1 MKASAVIVAGGMGK
15 RMGADIPKQLLML
28 GGMSILERTLR
39 PFLACGEIGEIV
51 ITAADEIIDSAKTPE
66 ERAELTRVRDEV
78 DAAAQARIHQLDA
91 EIARLEK
98 ENAELRKR

>member
-1 MKASAVIVAGGMGK
+1 MKPGFVGLAI
-15 RMGADIPKQLLML
+15 LLA
-28 GGMSILERTLR
+28 
-39 PFLACGEIGEIV
+39 ACGSGQR
-51 ITAADEIIDSAKTPE
+51 TTDHSHAADEIIDNARTPG

-78 DAAAQARIHQLDA
+78 DAAAQARIQQLDA

>member
-1 MKASAVIVAGGMGK
+1 MK
-15 RMGADIPKQLLML
+15 P
-28 GGMSILERTLR
+28 SIG
-39 PFLACGEIGEIV
+39 FLAIVLAACGSPRPA
-51 ITAADEIIDSAKTPE
+51 TDHSHAADAIIENAKTPE

-78 DAAAQARIHQLDA
+78 DDAAQDRIRKLDA